1 MRNRPEIACGAMR
14 FMAPVLL
21 VPSLLAA
28 QVAPR
33 DLASAAWVATGPA
46 FEAPRAFTMPVGR
59 GSPPAHQTAIR
70 WYHGL
75 AFLGAMAALSPLDEP
90 ARNEVQAR
98 RSNGSDDLAAVVR
111 RFGQPEVYGV
121 VALGTLTAGLVSGNR
136 PLSRAGQ
143 RISAGLLV
151 AGFTVTSLKLIVGR
165 RRPFGGEEQYDFNPF
180 STSTDAWP
188 SGHTTTAFAL
198 AASVSDEV
206 GSTPVT
212 IGLYSLATLT
222 GWSRMNDNKHWL
234 TDVLA
239 GAAIGVTSAKLMNG
253 RWRVFGIS
261 APRFLLEPSGGAG
274 LAWRAEF

>member
-1 MRNRPEIACGAMR
+1 MP
-14 FMAPVLL
+14 FMVSAFL
-21 VPSLLAA
+21 VPASLAA

-33 DLASAAWVATGPA
+33 DLASAAWVAAAPG
-46 FEAPRAFTMPVGR
+46 FEAPPAFTMPMGR
-59 GSPPAHQTAIR
+59 GAPPPNQTAIR

-75 AFLGAMAALSPLDEP
+75 AFLGAMAALAPLDESV
-90 ARNEVQAR
+90 RNEVQAR
-98 RSNGSDDLAAVVR
+98 RSNGGDDLAAVVR

-121 VALGTLTAGLVSGNR
+121 VALGTLTTGLISGNR

-143 RISAGLLV
+143 RISAGLIV
-151 AGFTVTSLKLIVGR
+151 AGFTTTSLKLIVGR

-198 AASVSDEV
+198 AASLSDEI

-234 TDVLA
+234 TDVVA

-274 LAWRAEF
+274 LAWSAEF